1 MGSIEGGKPRYC
13 VTELLYTDGDQL
25 YGPSIYSI
33 LLSLFPCIRL
43 NNYFKGLVKRS
54 GFSML
59 CLLIYSGQCLY
70 IKTNIK
76 EASVH

>member
-33 LLSLFPCIRL
+33 LLSLCPCIRL
-43 NNYFKGLVKRS
+43 NNYIKGS
-54 GFSML
+54 GKTLGIFHVMSVDLFWAMP
-59 CLLIYSGQCLY
+59 IYQD
-70 IKTNIK
+70 
-76 EASVH
+76 